1 MVKLKCGATYPCYGG
16 HLTIMSHL
24 DERKS
29 FCIIKFAK
37 KVTSTAYEYHTIT
50 MSVKELK
57 KSLGIKANE
66 QITII

>member
-24 DERKS
+24 DKRKS
-29 FCIIKFAK
+29 YCIIKFAK
-37 KVTSTAYEYHTIT
+37 KITSTAYQYNTIT

-66 QITII
+66 QITIM

>member
-29 FCIIKFAK
+29 YCIIKFAK
-37 KVTSTAYEYHTIT
+37 KVNSIAYEYNTIT

>member
-16 HLTIMSHL
+16 HLTILSHL
-24 DERKS
+24 DKRKN

-37 KVTSTAYEYHTIT
+37 KVTSIAYQYNIIT

-57 KSLGIKANE
+57 NLLGIKANE

>member
-29 FCIIKFAK
+29 FCIVKFAEK
-37 KVTSTAYEYHTIT
+37 ISSTAYMYRTIT

-57 KSLGIKANE
+57 KSLGIKSNE
-66 QITII
+66 QITIL